1 MKNPIRILVVSL
13 IILVTSITFAQEKS
27 SGYTTSSDIF
37 YRDASNSELTDY
49 MKERCKLD
57 LYYPT
62 DKKDYATIIWFHAGG
77 IKEGSKFIPEPMK
90 NKGIAI
96 AAVNYRLSPKVKC
109 PAYIDDAAASVAW
122 VFNNIADY
130 GGNPDLIFVTGHSA
144 GGYLTSMIG
153 LDKKWLAEYD
163 IDADRIAGLIPLSG
177 HTITHFTVREEQGIS
192 GVQPVVNEY
201 APLYYVRPDAS
212 PLVLIT
218 GDRNLELLGRYEE
231 NAYLW
236 RMMEV
241 AGHKETTIYEI
252 QGFDHGGM
260 WVPAASI
267 VLDNVERI
275 IESKMQEVKSEK

>member
-1 MKNPIRILVVSL
+1 MRNLNLTALLILAL
-13 IILVTSITFAQEKS
+13 LFTSIISAQENGEGNSKN
-27 SGYTTSSDIF
+27 YKTEVDIF
-37 YRDASNSELTDY
+37 YRDSNDPELTDY

-62 DKKDYATIIWFHAGG
+62 DKKDYATIVWFHAGG
-77 IKEGSKFIPEPMK
+77 IKQGNKFIPEPMK
-90 NKGIAI
+90 NKGFAV

-109 PAYIDDAAASVAW
+109 PEYIKDAAASVAW

-153 LDKKWLAEYD
+153 LDKKWLGEFD
-163 IDADRIAGLIPLSG
+163 IDADRIAGLFPLSG
-177 HTITHFTVREEQGIS
+177 HTITHFTVREETGIS
-192 GVQPVVNEY
+192 GIQPVIDEY
-201 APLYYVRPDAS
+201 APLYYVRPDAP

-218 GDRNLELLGRYEE
+218 GDRNLEMLGRYEE

-236 RMMEV
+236 RMMKV
-241 AGHKETTIYEI
+241 AGHKETTLYEL
-252 QGFDHGGM
+252 QGFNHGSM
-260 WVPAASI
+260 AIPAASI

-275 IESKMQEVKSEK
+275 VNSKQ